1 MYLPKHFAEPRL
13 EVLQELIQC
22 QPLATII
29 TLNQNGINA
38 NHIPLY
44 LDPQAGEFGTLYGHV
59 ARANSIWQEHT
70 SQHEILAI
78 FHGSDSYITPSWY
91 ASKAQT
97 GRVVPTWN
105 YAVAHAYGQLQ
116 VIDDPQWLRQQLEH
130 LTNHN
135 EASFEHQWQVGD
147 APHEYTEALLK
158 AIVGIAIPITRLLG
172 KWKVSQNQPHAN
184 QQSVIAGLEASNEP
198 TAAAMIELIKQ
209 RQSS

>member
-13 EVLQELIQC
+13 EVLHELMQR

-29 TLNQNGINA
+29 TLNQHGINA

-59 ARANSIWQEHT
+59 ARANSIWQEHS

-97 GRVVPTWN
+97 GKVVPTWN
-105 YAVAHAYGQLQ
+105 YAVAHAYGHLQ
-116 VIDDPQWLRQQLEH
+116 VIDDPQWLRQQLEQ
-130 LTNHN
+130 LTKHN

-158 AIVGIAIPITRLLG
+158 AIVGIAMPITRLLG

-198 TAAAMIELIKQ
+198 TASAMIELIKQ
-209 RQSS
+209 RQS

>member
-1 MYLPKHFAEPRL
+1 MYIPKHFAEPRR
-13 EVLQELIQC
+13 EVLHELIQR

-70 SQHEILAI
+70 SQHDILAI

-97 GRVVPTWN
+97 GKVVPTWN
-105 YAVAHAYGQLQ
+105 YAVAHAYGPLQ
-116 VIDDPQWLRQQLEH
+116 VIDDPQWLRQQLEQ
-130 LTNHN
+130 LTKHN
-135 EASFEHQWQVGD
+135 EASFEHQWQVDD

-198 TAAAMIELIKQ
+198 TASAMIELIKQ

>member
-1 MYLPKHFAEPRL
+1 MYIPKHFAEPNL
-13 EVLQELIQC
+13 EVLHELIQH

-29 TLNQNGINA
+29 TLGAEGINA

-44 LDPQAGEFGTLYGHV
+44 LDSQAGEFGTLYGHV
-59 ARANSIWQEHT
+59 ARANRMWQEHD
-70 SQHEILAI
+70 SQQEVLAI
-78 FHGSDSYITPSWY
+78 FHGTDSYITPSWY

-97 GRVVPTWN
+97 GKVVPTWN
-105 YAVAHAYGQLQ
+105 YAVAHAYGPLQ

-147 APHEYTEALLK
+147 APHDYTEALLK

-172 KWKVSQNQPHAN
+172 KWKVSQNQPQAN
-184 QQSVIAGLEASNEP
+184 QQGVIAGLAASSVP
-198 TAAAMIELIKQ
+198 SAAAMIELIKQ

>member
-13 EVLQELIQC
+13 EVLHELIQR

-97 GRVVPTWN
+97 GKVVPTWN

-116 VIDDPQWLRQQLEH
+116 VIDDPQWLRQQLEQ
-130 LTNHN
+130 LTKHN

-198 TAAAMIELIKQ
+198 AAAAMIALIKQ